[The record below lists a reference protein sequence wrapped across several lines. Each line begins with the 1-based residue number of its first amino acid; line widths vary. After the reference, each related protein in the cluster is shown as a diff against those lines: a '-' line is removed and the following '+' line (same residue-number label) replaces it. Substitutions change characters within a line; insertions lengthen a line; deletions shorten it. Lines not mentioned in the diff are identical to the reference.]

1 MKKRTLILATATSVA
16 LALLAGC
23 ATPSGPKNIA
33 ETIAADPQLSTASKA
48 ITEAGLEET
57 LRGPGP
63 FTIFVPSNDAFAS
76 APAAV
81 QNQLKDA
88 DAAKNILKFHV
99 VPGTLLAAD
108 VKNAT
113 VKSAQ
118 GASLATSRAGSFV
131 TVEDAVVIKTDIV
144 ATNGVIHVVD
154 RVLVPPK
161 K

>member
-1 MKKRTLILATATSVA
+1 MNMKKRNLILATAASA
-16 LALLAGC
+16 AIALLAGC
-23 ATPSGPKNIA
+23 ATSSGPKNIA
-33 ETIAADPQLSTASKA
+33 ETIAADAQLSIASKA
-48 ITEAGLEET
+48 ITETGLDET

-63 FTIFVPSNDAFAS
+63 FTIFVPSNDAFAAS
-76 APAAV
+76 
-81 QNQLKDA
+81 QLKDA

-108 VKNAT
+108 VKNAS
-113 VKSAQ
+113 VKSVQ

-131 TVEDAVVIKTDIV
+131 TVEDAVVIKTDII
-144 ATNGVIHVVD
+144 ATNGVIHVID